1 MNLEL
6 TSGSASR
13 YTPFGGCAPSRIE
26 SLGPAVGGPGGCFA
40 TRHLDALGS
49 APSRAPLD
57 NGGRIRRFGKSL
69 PASAEPVDR
78 LEVGLLSVLQHP
90 QSADGYRGR
99 EHQNDQ
105 VNHVLLLTFGSPAS
119 ALTRTAHSSHRG
131 GPALHRRCADWI
143 SPANGAKNPRTLPEC
158 SPTPAGSML
167 SDHPSRTGDFAAFSS
182 AIQAFVRPPVHPRR

>member
-13 YTPFGGCAPSRIE
+13 YAPFGGCAPSRIE

-40 TRHLDALGS
+40 PRHLDALGS

-69 PASAEPVDR
+69 PAGAEPVDR
-78 LEVGLLSVLQHP
+78 LEVGLLSVLKHP

-105 VNHVLLLTFGSPAS
+105 VNHVLLLTSWLAGVCAHPN
-119 ALTRTAHSSHRG
+119 LTLITRG

-167 SDHPSRTGDFAAFSS
+167 SDHPSRTRDFAAFSS